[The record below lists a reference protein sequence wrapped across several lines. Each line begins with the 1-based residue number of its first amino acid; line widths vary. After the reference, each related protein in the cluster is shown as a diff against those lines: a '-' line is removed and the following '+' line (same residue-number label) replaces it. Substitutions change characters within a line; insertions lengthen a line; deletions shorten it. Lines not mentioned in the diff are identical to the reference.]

1 MVHALCCSP
10 SAPTGT
16 TLIRSSDAYGP
27 PARHERPPGRN
38 SRLALN
44 RLIEFVGIHKLFCKT
59 YKTPAIFIFRIHK
72 IFYSLR
78 PRRVLCPA
86 ASKGPC
92 AAGHR
97 ALEAAGSRPSP
108 HDVTSLRVTGTG
120 PNHRIALT
128 GRVGL
133 ASRSSRRTV
142 CRVAAAAGERRVLTR
157 ADSPPEAQEGRGAGM
172 RRLSCGT
179 EPPAGAAEGA
189 CVTRCA
195 GAAAGAARCVGIS
208 EASARPGPRRPA
220 SAPRGIA
227 PLRRT
232 RDAGVFAARA
242 IGAGHRRGPMFLIRS
257 ALSPRGVSD
266 TAGRVSRHSQAPQ
279 PGIRRVA
286 RGQPPQRLPRLLQ
299 PCHALSPHTRAAP
312 LDAAAS
318 PGRAACPPPRTRS
331 RHGA

>member
-97 ALEAAGSRPSP
+97 ALEAAGPRPSP

-120 PNHRIALT
+120 HNHRIALT

-133 ASRSSRRTV
+133 ASPSSRRTV

-157 ADSPPEAQEGRGAGM
+157 ADSPPEAQEGRGAGL

-179 EPPAGAAEGA
+179 EPPAGAAAGA
-189 CVTRCA
+189 CLTRCA

-232 RDAGVFAARA
+232 RDAGFFAARA
-242 IGAGHRRGPMFLIRS
+242 TGAG
-257 ALSPRGVSD
+257 
-266 TAGRVSRHSQAPQ
+266 
-279 PGIRRVA
+279 
-286 RGQPPQRLPRLLQ
+286 
-299 PCHALSPHTRAAP
+299 PCF
-312 LDAAAS
+312 
-318 PGRAACPPPRTRS
+318 
-331 RHGA
+331 